1 MKTIFVTA
9 VAFSVLL
16 GFGMTFPETAEA
28 GSRLVECAGQ
38 GPFDCKFEDLVKTGE
53 TILEFL
59 VQLGTVIA
67 VIVISYAG
75 FMYMTAGDNSGKV
88 KKAHELIW
96 YTTIGFLIVISAW
109 LLVRVLLNTL
119 EVKEEFKPND
129 SGRIG
134 SSL

>member
-1 MKTIFVTA
+1 MKTIFVTCGVLA
-9 VAFSVLL
+9 VFVS
-16 GFGMTFPETAEA
+16 FGLAFPETVDA

-75 FMYMTAGDNSGKV
+75 FMYMTSGENAGKV
-88 KKAHELIW
+88 KQAHQLIW
-96 YTTIGFLIVISAW
+96 YTVIGFLIVISAW

-119 EVKEEFKPND
+119 EVKEEFKPNE

-134 SSL
+134 A